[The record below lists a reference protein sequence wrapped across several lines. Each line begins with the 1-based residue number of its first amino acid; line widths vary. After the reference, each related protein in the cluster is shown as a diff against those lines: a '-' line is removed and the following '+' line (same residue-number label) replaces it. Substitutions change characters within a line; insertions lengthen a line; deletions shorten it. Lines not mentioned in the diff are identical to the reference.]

1 MGDEHSRP
9 AVLVYEDGLGSEPNA
24 ETVRGAFKA
33 MQDAY
38 ADAVAT
44 FATKEGRIES
54 ARFARRVAAL
64 ATKTHRS

>member
-1 MGDEHSRP
+1 MTNTHARLL
-9 AVLVYEDGLGSEPNA
+9 LVYEDGFGSEPTA

-38 ADAVAT
+38 ADAVSDPY
-44 FATKEGRIES
+44 ATKEGRIES

-64 ATKTHRS
+64 ATGTHRS